1 MERIPIKVWNRIEML
16 RQPIAAEA
24 SSSAPGFRRWVA
36 IHSNINTCS
45 IIAHPPHLYYIT
57 DNEFDTAL
65 LAKYAEAGDEDFA
78 IVSSAAYYANDEA
91 QLYDILQQLGVAP
104 TAFNAPWH
112 VEHPLL

>member
-1 MERIPIKVWNRIEML
+1 MEHIPIKVWNRIEML

-24 SSSAPGFRRWVA
+24 SPSAPGFRRWVA
-36 IHSNINTCS
+36 IHSNINTRS
-45 IIAHPPHLYYIT
+45 VIRRPQHLYYIT
-57 DNEFDTAL
+57 DTEFDVAL

-78 IVSSAAYYANDEA
+78 IVNKAAYYVNDEA

-104 TAFNAPWH
+104 TAFNGPWH